1 MFVGCYP
8 RELVRCPTP
17 RQPPGFKAILIY
29 PLDLFLMFDGLNI
42 YIWTFYKSYSLVFL
56 SSIAFVTSC
65 LLDILQLKLCEVFLT
80 ILQDALFGEMKIA
93 THGRQWSENQTD
105 LMHFKELVMSVAG
118 SPESRTSWKPP
129 PKPPWFKPLLKTH
142 WSMMFLS
149 TAVGRG
155 RGPPT
160 CFHHLN

>member
-1 MFVGCYP
+1 MEETRKNMVARSEMFVGCYP
-8 RELVRCPTP
+8 HELVRCTTP

-42 YIWTFYKSYSLVFL
+42 YIWKFYKSYSLVFL

-65 LLDILQLKLCEVFLT
+65 LLDILQLKLSELFLT

-93 THGRQWSENQTD
+93 THGRQWSENQTY

-118 SPESRTSWKPP
+118 SPESRTSWKRCFFPQP
-129 PKPPWFKPLLKTH
+129 SVGVGVPLLA
-142 WSMMFLS
+142 S
-149 TAVGRG
+149 T
-155 RGPPT
+155 T
-160 CFHHLN
+160 LISCN

>member
-42 YIWTFYKSYSLVFL
+42 YIWKFYKSYSLVFL